1 MRGLS
6 GLRVP
11 RGSELSR
18 WRVVIGVGL
27 GLMVAGAAGSAWGQG
42 PPAQRGAG
50 GGRPG
55 RGPDAA
61 LRADQQ
67 VFHDLLNNH
76 QQIQRTVEL
85 TEHGV
90 ETSTTS
96 EQPEVAAKI
105 QQHVEA
111 MQRRVESGR
120 GFRYWD
126 PLFAAIFQRHAAIQ
140 MKVEK
145 TPQGVKVVETSDD
158 PVAVRLI
165 QAHAQVVSLFVKH
178 GFAEAHRSHNVP
190 ADPQLPKTESPPA
203 DPTEKGGLTGDSAA
217 VQ

>member
-1 MRGLS
+1 MRGLKR
-6 GLRVP
+6 LK
-11 RGSELSR
+11 GSEVSR
-18 WRVVIGVGL
+18 WKVVLVVSL
-27 GLMVAGAAGSAWGQG
+27 GLMLAGAAGSARGQG
-42 PPAQRGAG
+42 PPGGRGAA
-50 GGRPG
+50 GRPG

-67 VFHDLLNNH
+67 VFHYLLDNH

-105 QQHVEA
+105 QQHVAA

-120 GFRYWD
+120 GLRYWD
-126 PLFAAIFQRHAAIQ
+126 PLFAAIFRRHAAIQ

-190 ADPQLPKTESPPA
+190 ADPQLPKSESPPA
-203 DPTEKGGLTGDSAA
+203 DPAEKGGLSGGSVP